1 MWKDYIL
8 TVDRGRPWKGNTAGR
23 YRACARSGKEAI
35 ALTQKVIGFGKVQIL
50 TESNL
55 RLLSPKEVCR
65 EIWKNDRY
73 LLLRARHANEPLKKE
88 EDSDGL

>member
-23 YRACARSGKEAI
+23 YRACARSEKEAI
-35 ALTQKVIGFGKVQIL
+35 ALTQKAIGFGKVRIL

-55 RLLSPKEVCR
+55 RLLSPKEVRR
-65 EIWKNDRY
+65 EIRKNGRY
-73 LLLRARHANEPLKKE
+73 LVLGSRHANEPLEKE
-88 EDSDGL
+88 EDSNGL